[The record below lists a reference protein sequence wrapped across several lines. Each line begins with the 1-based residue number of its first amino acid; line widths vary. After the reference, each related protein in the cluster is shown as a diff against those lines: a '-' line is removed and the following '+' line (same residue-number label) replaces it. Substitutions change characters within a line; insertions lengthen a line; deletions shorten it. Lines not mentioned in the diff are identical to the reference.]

1 MIERSEMLP
10 VNRFQVVIGNHILGF
25 SKASNLEDSM
35 EYDSYVEGG
44 LNDAPWIWMKPS
56 QQMHTLTLEK
66 GAQIRPLFGE
76 KLTLLPG
83 TEIEGGILLM
93 VNDLS
98 NQMARVFSCQ
108 QAVVVKWEISPL
120 DALSGDMLIEKVEI
134 AHSGLKEVR

>member
-1 MIERSEMLP
+1 MDLDETFP
-10 VNRFQVVIGNHILGF
+10 
-25 SKASNLEDSM
+25 A
-35 EYDSYVEGG
+35 
-44 LNDAPWIWMKPS
+44 DAYFNTRKR
-56 QQMHTLTLEK
+56 
-66 GAQIRPLFGE
+66 GADTPFIGE